1 MMPRIEV
8 DSPSTS
14 TSADAPVRRA
24 PGVVL
29 GLSQPYGS
37 ASPRGNSY
45 YSRALRC
52 SREHALASVVR
63 LRPKR
68 DDDAL
73 TTGWLGH
80 HALEAYYRTIQAEQ
94 HAPGHGVEWAR
105 QQPGGVDPATRARA
119 EQAAYDAVAPM
130 ETEPGY
136 ADTYATL
143 LTCLRSYFDFCR
155 ADRWFIL
162 AVEEQLASTHPILYT
177 ARLDLVVINLG
188 NTPDEDVVLLPEHKF
203 LRAITADTLSGYQLN
218 LQTLGQS
225 WLYLHCVDVARYP
238 RFGGVLVNIT
248 SKTKIPKHM
257 RVEVPPTAAGLR
269 AFERAV
275 QGYEEILDTA
285 QKLDYPPNLTAC
297 SGATRGFRACSFYN
311 LCFSRPDLSVERLL
325 EEPEPP
331 YGFVR
336 DESADDTDEEA

>member
-1 MMPRIEV
+1 MAKIETEATKA
-8 DSPSTS
+8 SP
-14 TSADAPVRRA
+14 DRRA

-29 GLSQPYGS
+29 GLAQPYGA
-37 ASPRGNSY
+37 ASPRGNSF

-80 HALEAYYRTIQAEQ
+80 HALEAYYRVIQQRQQAE
-94 HAPGHGVEWAR
+94 GIEWAR
-105 QQPGGVDPATRARA
+105 TQPGGVDPATRALA
-119 EQAAYDAVAPM
+119 EEAAYASVAPM
-130 ETEPGY
+130 AREPGY
-136 ADTYATL
+136 EDTYQTL

-155 ADRWFIL
+155 SDRWFIL

-177 ARLDLVVINLG
+177 ARLDLVVVEMG
-188 NTPDEDVVLLPEHKF
+188 NTPDEDRVLLPEHKF
-203 LRAITADTLSGYQLN
+203 LRAITGDTLSGYQLH
-218 LQTLGQS
+218 LQTLGQA
-225 WLYLHCVDVARYP
+225 WLYLRCVDVAQYP
-238 RFGGVLVNIT
+238 RFAGVLVNIT

-257 RVEVPPTAAGLR
+257 RVEVPPTAQGMQ

-275 QGYEEILDTA
+275 RGYEEMLDTA
-285 QKLDYPPNLTAC
+285 QRLNYPPNFTVC

-311 LCFSRPDLSVERLL
+311 LCFGAPDLSVERLL
-325 EEPEPP
+325 EESEPP
-331 YGFVR
+331 FGFVR
-336 DESADDTDEEA
+336 DESGDEGDEEST

>member
-1 MMPRIEV
+1 MAKIETEATK
-8 DSPSTS
+8 PA
-14 TSADAPVRRA
+14 ADRRA

-29 GLSQPYGS
+29 GLAQPYGS

-80 HALEAYYRTIQAEQ
+80 HALEAYYRTIQTKQQAE
-94 HAPGHGVEWAR
+94 GLEWAR
-105 QQPGGVDPATRARA
+105 TQPGGVDPATRALA

-130 ETEPGY
+130 GDEPGY

-143 LTCLRSYFDFCR
+143 MTCLRSYFDFCK
-155 ADRWFIL
+155 ADRWFVL
-162 AVEEQLASTHPILYT
+162 AVEEQLASTHPVLYT
-177 ARLDLVVINLG
+177 ARLDLVVIELG
-188 NTPDEDVVLLPEHKF
+188 NTPDEDRVLLPEHKF
-203 LRAITADTLSGYQLN
+203 LRAITGDTLSGYQLN
-218 LQTLGQS
+218 LQTLGQA

-257 RVEVPPTAAGLR
+257 RVEVPPTAAGMR
-269 AFERAV
+269 AFVTAV

-285 QKLDYPPNLTAC
+285 QRRDYPPNFTAC

-311 LCFSRPDLSVERLL
+311 LCFAAPDLSVERLL
-325 EEPEPP
+325 DEQEPP
-331 YGFVR
+331 FGFVR
-336 DESADDTDEEA
+336 DESADDAEEESI

>member
-1 MMPRIEV
+1 MARIETEATK
-8 DSPSTS
+8 P
-14 TSADAPVRRA
+14 AAERRA

-29 GLSQPYGS
+29 GLAQPYGA
-37 ASPRGNSY
+37 ASPRGNSF

-80 HALEAYYRTIQAEQ
+80 HALEAYYRVIQQRQQAE
-94 HAPGHGVEWAR
+94 GIEWAR
-105 QQPGGVDPATRARA
+105 KQPGGVDPATRALA
-119 EQAAYDAVAPM
+119 EEAAYASVAPM
-130 ETEPGY
+130 AREPGY
-136 ADTYATL
+136 EDTYQTL

-177 ARLDLVVINLG
+177 ARLDLVVVEMG
-188 NTPDEDVVLLPEHKF
+188 NTPDEDRVLLPEHKF
-203 LRAITADTLSGYQLN
+203 LRAITGDTLSGYQLH
-218 LQTLGQS
+218 LQTLGQA
-225 WLYLHCVDVARYP
+225 WLYLRCVDVSQYP

-257 RVEVPPTAAGLR
+257 RVEVPPTAQGMQ

-275 QGYEEILDTA
+275 RGYEEMLDTA
-285 QKLDYPPNLTAC
+285 QRLNYPPNFTVC
-297 SGATRGFRACSFYN
+297 SGATRGFRSCQFYD
-311 LCFSRPDLSVERLL
+311 LCFSSPDLSVERLL
-325 EEPEPP
+325 EEREPP
-331 YGFVR
+331 FGFVR
-336 DESADDTDEEA
+336 DESGDEGDEEST

>member
-1 MMPRIEV
+1 MARIETEATK
-8 DSPSTS
+8 PA
-14 TSADAPVRRA
+14 ADRRA

-29 GLSQPYGS
+29 GLAQPYGA

-80 HALEAYYRTIQAEQ
+80 HALEAYYRVIQQRQQAE
-94 HAPGHGVEWAR
+94 GIEWAR
-105 QQPGGVDPATRARA
+105 TQPGGVDPATRALA
-119 EQAAYDAVAPM
+119 EEAAYASVAPM
-130 ETEPGY
+130 AREPGY
-136 ADTYATL
+136 EDTFNVL
-143 LTCLRSYFDFCR
+143 MTCLRSYFDFCR

-177 ARLDLVVINLG
+177 ARLDLVVVEMG
-188 NTPDEDVVLLPEHKF
+188 NTPDEDRVLLPEHKF
-203 LRAITADTLSGYQLN
+203 LRAITGDTLSGYQLH
-218 LQTLGQS
+218 LQTLGQA
-225 WLYLHCVDVARYP
+225 WLYLRCVDVSQYP

-257 RVEVPPTAAGLR
+257 RVEVPPTAQGMQ

-275 QGYEEILDTA
+275 RGYEEMLDTA
-285 QKLDYPPNLTAC
+285 QRLNYPPNFTVC
-297 SGATRGFRACSFYN
+297 SGATRGFRSCQFYN
-311 LCFSRPDLSVERLL
+311 LCFSAPDLSVERLL
-325 EEPEPP
+325 EESEPP
-331 YGFVR
+331 FGFVR
-336 DESADDTDEEA
+336 DESGDEGDEEST

>member
-1 MMPRIEV
+1 MARIETEATK
-8 DSPSTS
+8 P
-14 TSADAPVRRA
+14 AAERRA

-29 GLSQPYGS
+29 GLAQPYGA
-37 ASPRGNSY
+37 ASPRGNSF

-80 HALEAYYRTIQAEQ
+80 HALEAYYRVIQQRQQAE
-94 HAPGHGVEWAR
+94 GIEWAR
-105 QQPGGVDPATRARA
+105 KQPGGVDPATRALA
-119 EQAAYDAVAPM
+119 EEAAYASVAPM
-130 ETEPGY
+130 AREPGY
-136 ADTYATL
+136 EDTYQTL

-155 ADRWFIL
+155 SDRWFIL

-177 ARLDLVVINLG
+177 ARLDLVVIELG
-188 NTPDEDVVLLPEHKF
+188 NTPDEDRVLLPEHKF
-203 LRAITADTLSGYQLN
+203 LRAITGDTLSGYQLH
-218 LQTLGQS
+218 LQTLGQA
-225 WLYLHCVDVARYP
+225 WLYLRCVDVSQYP

-257 RVEVPPTAAGLR
+257 RVEVPPTAQGMQ

-275 QGYEEILDTA
+275 RGYEEMLDTA
-285 QKLDYPPNLTAC
+285 QRLNYPPNFTVC
-297 SGATRGFRACSFYN
+297 SGATRGFRSCQFYN
-311 LCFSRPDLSVERLL
+311 LCFSAPDLSVERLL
-325 EEPEPP
+325 EESEPP
-331 YGFVR
+331 FGFVR
-336 DESADDTDEEA
+336 DESGDEGDEEST